1 MREGQKM
8 LIRRSCS
15 VVAGVVLS
23 LVGALGL
30 ASPADAIYT
39 SEPIARAWTA
49 DGAVHSSVAA
59 GSVIYLGG
67 KFNGGGGIVALDS
80 STGALIW
87 SLPANGDVRAM
98 ALSSDGNTLFV
109 GGHFSTVNGQ
119 THRKLAAIDVTG
131 VVTGTPGTVLP
142 DWKASAS
149 GPVRDLVVTG
159 DTLFVGGHFTK
170 INGLTQ
176 RGLGAII
183 ASTGQPLPGFTT
195 YVNAHVYG
203 LALTSTHLVFSGS
216 FTLVNGNQPRSSLA
230 AVSLSTFQLS
240 GWAPRRVCTDCDN
253 YWDVVV
259 SGGNAIVAVSGF
271 GGYVNAFS
279 LSSGN
284 TSWRVFA
291 DGDVQTLHLASD
303 GLLYI
308 GGHFGEFVGSSNN
321 DRELMAALN
330 PANGSVDPNFHP
342 HFYKKYPGVWTI
354 AETPGMLWGGGDFT
368 GTRQNGR
375 NNRVPFYA
383 AFSS

>member
-1 MREGQKM
+1 
-8 LIRRSCS
+8 
-15 VVAGVVLS
+15 
-23 LVGALGL
+23 L
-30 ASPADAIYT
+30 ASPAQAIYT
-39 SEPIARAWTA
+39 SEPIAREWRA
-49 DGAVHSSVAA
+49 DGAVHSSLST

-87 SLPANGDVRAM
+87 SLPTNGDVRAM
-98 ALSSDGNTLFV
+98 ALSSDGSRLFV
-109 GGHFSTVNGQ
+109 GGHFSTVDGA
-119 THRKLAAIDVTG
+119 THRKLAAINVGD
-131 VVTGTPGTVLP
+131 GTVVP
-142 DWKASAS
+142 NWRASAN

-159 DTLFVGGHFTK
+159 DTLFAGGQFTK

-176 RGLGAII
+176 RGLGGII
-183 ASTGQPLPGFTT
+183 ASTGKPLPGFTT
-195 YVNAHVYG
+195 YVDAHVYG
-203 LALTSTHLVFSGS
+203 LALTSTHLVFSGNY
-216 FTLVNGNQPRSSLA
+216 TRVNGTQSRSSLA

-240 GWAPRRVCTDCDN
+240 SWAPQRVCSGCEN

-259 SGGNAIVAVSGF
+259 SGNNAIVAVSGF

-279 LSSGN
+279 LSSGF
-284 TSWRVFA
+284 TQWRVFA
-291 DGDVQTLHLASD
+291 DGDVQTLHLGSD

-330 PANGSVDPNFHP
+330 PSNGSVDPNFHP

-368 GTRQNGR
+368 GTRQGGR
-375 NNRVPFYA
+375 NNRVPYFA
-383 AFSS
+383 VFPSG